1 MEAFTAR
8 QVYDPTETQVIG
20 PFAVRP
26 RALVRFYVDYY
37 RAPLAWF
44 GLLVTL
50 LVVAYAGG
58 AVMFILHAGVLGE
71 LGPAIS
77 PVEHWVLDST
87 LGFVGLAPVV
97 ALIVPVAGW
106 AAARV
111 AGAVRPLPYALVG
124 GILFALAAGPGP
136 IAHDLL
142 VGRGTWLANR
152 VTDLLGGP
160 VAAAPH
166 VHGDTVSQ
174 TLSIGAQLA
183 VGVPTYVL
191 LMWASLTLV
200 RAALRHRSTV
210 LAAQAVLDP
219 GRPVFD
225 ATPAE

>member
-97 ALIVPVAGW
+97 ALI
-106 AAARV
+106 
-111 AGAVRPLPYALVG
+111 
-124 GILFALAAGPGP
+124 
-136 IAHDLL
+136 
-142 VGRGTWLANR
+142 
-152 VTDLLGGP
+152 
-160 VAAAPH
+160 AP
-166 VHGDTVSQ
+166 
-174 TLSIGAQLA
+174 LA

-200 RAALRHRSTV
+200 QAALRHRSTV